1 MYELADHLKEADFLS
16 RQRGVPY
23 TEVGTFHMS
32 RLGRIVSDR
41 FDALPVSQDDV
52 RKPLATF
59 PALMRDELGKDPHA
73 RGVNSTFSL
82 GVCAELLRRCEGFRS
97 VLQHSSRV
105 FVAWLSYRLG

>member
-23 TEVGTFHMS
+23 
-32 RLGRIVSDR
+32 
-41 FDALPVSQDDV
+41 
-52 RKPLATF
+52 
-59 PALMRDELGKDPHA
+59 
-73 RGVNSTFSL
+73 SL

-97 VLQHSSRV
+97 ILQHSSRV

>member
-1 MYELADHLKEADFLS
+1 MYELSDRLKEADFLS

-23 TEVGTFHMS
+23 TEVGTFHN
-32 RLGRIVSDR
+32 
-41 FDALPVSQDDV
+41 
-52 RKPLATF
+52 
-59 PALMRDELGKDPHA
+59 A